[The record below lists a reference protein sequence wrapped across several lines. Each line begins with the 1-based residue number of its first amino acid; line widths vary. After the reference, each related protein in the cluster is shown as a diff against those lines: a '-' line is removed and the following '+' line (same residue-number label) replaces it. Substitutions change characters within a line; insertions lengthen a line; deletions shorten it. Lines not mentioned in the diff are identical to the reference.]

1 MTYSSGV
8 PINCQVSQS
17 WGSITPLTFLA
28 LSGSLFASQ
37 RNFVT
42 VKDATGTDPTASA
55 HLFGPPNSLI
65 KSVAACADRVSF
77 HNNASLTTCLLSSIT
92 TMPCCWAPIDIAST
106 SSNKPLVELV
116 NSLNHLLG
124 EISVASG

>member
-28 LSGSLFASQ
+28 FSGSLVASQ

-55 HLFGPPNSLI
+55 HLSGPPNSLI
-65 KSVAACADRVSF
+65 KSVAAAADRVSF

-106 SSNKPLVELV
+106 SSNKPLVEFV